1 MDHVV
6 ATGPIYDKTVKQMGR
21 YRQTAAR
28 MATARPATQ
37 GKLDKRLERLGE
49 HIGEL
54 LGELNDMELSALN
67 FWRDSITPDTYEI
80 DHDAITARPYDSIRR
95 VERILE
101 EYDIRELKAAER
113 AERDQVTLRPSDAAK
128 LKAFLSLPD
137 SGV

>member
-28 MATARPATQ
+28 MSTARPGTQ

-49 HIGEL
+49 HISQL
-54 LGELNDMELSALN
+54 LGELNGMELSALR
-67 FWRDSITPDTYEI
+67 FWRESITPDTYEI

-95 VERILE
+95 VERIQE

>member
-49 HIGEL
+49 HISQL
-54 LGELNDMELSALN
+54 LGELDGMELSALN
-67 FWRDSITPDTYEI
+67 FWRDGITPNTYEI

-101 EYDIRELKAAER
+101 EHDIRERKAAER
-113 AERDQVTLRPSDAAK
+113 AERDRVTTTPHFTVELE
-128 LKAFLSLPD
+128 AFLLKLNND
-137 SGV
+137 D

>member
-1 MDHVV
+1 MDHFV
-6 ATGPIYDKTVKQMGR
+6 ATGPIYDKTIKQMGR

-28 MATARPATQ
+28 MSTARPGTQ

-67 FWRDSITPDTYEI
+67 FWRESITPDTYEI

-95 VERILE
+95 VERIQE
-101 EYDIRELKAAER
+101 EYDIGELKAAER
-113 AERDQVTLRPSDAAK
+113 AERDQVTTTPHFTAE
-128 LKAFLSLPD
+128 LKAFLSKLNND
-137 SGV
+137 D

>member
-6 ATGPIYDKTVKQMGR
+6 ATGPIYDKTIKQMGR

-28 MATARPATQ
+28 MSTARPGTQ

-67 FWRDSITPDTYEI
+67 FWRESITPDTYEI

-101 EYDIRELKAAER
+101 EYDIRELKAAEI
-113 AERDQVTLRPSDAAK
+113 ARDQVTTTPRDAAR